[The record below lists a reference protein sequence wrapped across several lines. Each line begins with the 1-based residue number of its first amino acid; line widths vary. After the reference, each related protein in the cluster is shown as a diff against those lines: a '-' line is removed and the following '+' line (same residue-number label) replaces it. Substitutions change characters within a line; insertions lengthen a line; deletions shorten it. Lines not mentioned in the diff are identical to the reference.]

1 MRFSQLIHLQMFV
14 FGDSNVHHKN
24 CLTYCGGPVRSG
36 ELCYNFSISNDLTQM
51 FNFPTWIPDCDS
63 HSFALLDLFISS
75 DTSVC
80 STIVFPLLGNSDHFV
95 ISVSIVFPSYS
106 QPDAPFY
113 RIAYDYS
120 CADWDCLC
128 NHLRDVPGEDIIKL
142 SFSPAS
148 EFYEW
153 VQVGIDV
160 YIPDQKY

>member
-24 CLTYCGGPVRSG
+24 CLTYCSGPVRSG

-51 FNFPTWIPDCDS
+51 FNFPTWIPNCDS

-80 STIVFPLLGNSDHFV
+80 STIVFPLLGNFDHFV

-160 YIPDQKY
+160 YIPHQKY